1 MILEILKAGLLALE
15 DYVGKHI
22 LTCLVPAFL
31 LAGAIVSFI
40 NRSLI
45 IKYLGSSASK
55 HKAFF
60 LSSIS
65 AIFLAACSCTIIP
78 VASGLYYGGASVGA
92 AFIVLWVAPAANILS
107 LIYTGNILGSQ
118 LLISRIVSAFIMAWA
133 VGYVMNSFFRVKD
146 KFEFSEA
153 MESPGEKIIQRD
165 ELILIFLIL
174 LSLLAPN
181 YLGAGRTYL
190 QKVLIWL
197 ILTLIM
203 VLYAV
208 FKISKEKTKA
218 WLFET
223 WFFVRLIFP
232 FLLVGVF
239 IVGVIGSLIPKIWV
253 ERWLGGNSL
262 SSSFFATMLGAVSY
276 FATLTEAPFVDTLM
290 KMGMGKGPALALL
303 LTGPG
308 ISLPNWIVVARVFGI
323 KKALVYVPL
332 IILLG
337 TFTGWF
343 FGNFIF

>member
-165 ELILIFLIL
+165 ELILIFLIPKT
-174 LSLLAPN
+174 LATTIQF
-181 YLGAGRTYL
+181 G
-190 QKVLIWL
+190 K
-197 ILTLIM
+197 
-203 VLYAV
+203 
-208 FKISKEKTKA
+208 
-218 WLFET
+218 
-223 WFFVRLIFP
+223 
-232 FLLVGVF
+232 
-239 IVGVIGSLIPKIWV
+239 LIPGPVNNKAKAGPLPIPIFIKV
-253 ERWLGGNSL
+253 S
-262 SSSFFATMLGAVSY
+262 TKGASV
-276 FATLTEAPFVDTLM
+276 
-290 KMGMGKGPALALL
+290 
-303 LTGPG
+303 
-308 ISLPNWIVVARVFGI
+308 NVA
-323 KKALVYVPL
+323 K
-332 IILLG
+332 
-337 TFTGWF
+337 
-343 FGNFIF
+343 

>member
-239 IVGVIGSLIPKIWV
+239 IVGKLEK
-253 ERWLGGNSL
+253 
-262 SSSFFATMLGAVSY
+262 FY
-276 FATLTEAPFVDTLM
+276 LT
-290 KMGMGKGPALALL
+290 
-303 LTGPG
+303 
-308 ISLPNWIVVARVFGI
+308 
-323 KKALVYVPL
+323 
-332 IILLG
+332 
-337 TFTGWF
+337 
-343 FGNFIF
+343 